1 MPLKR
6 LHARLRW
13 ARSLSKGIQ
22 RGDVWPS
29 AGRTRPV
36 DAPQGTVR
44 QSRRAGP
51 LARLRAE
58 VGWFEEVTHTLE
70 APGLEQSVDILHL
83 TDVHLREPG
92 AWLDSL
98 CDNLR
103 RLRPPDLIVITGDLV
118 TRGWTSTT
126 VDAFLSSLPRSR
138 LGAFAIL
145 GNWEHW
151 SGATGP
157 TWRSRLAD
165 HGVRLLVNE
174 CAWAGPLRIFG
185 SDDHLAGEPD
195 LRSLHEPSTQPTLVL
210 THSPAHFPAVA
221 GDGVVAV
228 LSGHTHG
235 GQVRVPWLGVPWV
248 PRGSDGYV
256 GGWYRQGATWLH
268 VSPGLGWSIAPVRMW
283 CPPELS
289 RVVLKPRYL
298 D

>member
-1 MPLKR
+1 MPLNR
-6 LHARLRW
+6 IYARLRW
-13 ARSLSKGIQ
+13 ARSLSKGIK
-22 RGDVWPS
+22 RGDLWPS
-29 AGRTRPV
+29 AGRVAPV

-51 LARLRAE
+51 LTRLRAE

-70 APGLEQSVDILHL
+70 VRELDHAVDILHL
-83 TDVHLREPG
+83 TDVHLRGPG
-92 AWLDSL
+92 PWLDGL
-98 CDNLR
+98 CDHLR
-103 RLRPPDLIVITGDLV
+103 RLKEPDVIVLTGDLV
-118 TRGWTSTT
+118 TRGWTPTT
-126 VDAFLSSLPRSR
+126 VDTFLSSLPRPR

-151 SGATGP
+151 TGATGP
-157 TWRSRLAD
+157 RWRSKLAD

-174 CAWAGPLRIFG
+174 CAGAGPLRIFG

-195 LRSLHEPSTQPTLVL
+195 LRLLRQSSPHPTLAL
-210 THSPAHFPAVA
+210 THSPAHFPDVA

-235 GQVRVPWLGVPWV
+235 GQVRVPRLGVPWV
-248 PRGSDGYV
+248 PRGSDEYV
-256 GGWYRQGATWLH
+256 GGWYRRGTTWLH

-289 RVVLKPRYL
+289 RVVLKPR
-298 D
+298 